1 MPSRPE
7 PDDLDMLSSN
17 TSQINPGGRS
27 SGSTGRNLRT
37 LASLIALVAGL
48 PACGEGGGGS
58 REFLSIG
65 TGGTGGAYYPI
76 GGVLASRLSAR
87 DSVRQYTAEVTGGSV
102 ENANRLRGNQIDL
115 AFILP
120 LTLIEAYEGSGD
132 FASPAPNLRAVAPTY
147 PNITHVVVR
156 GASPAR
162 SISELRGARISV
174 GAPGSGTEQ
183 LARQLLEVYGMTY
196 DDIQVRY
203 LSFTESASALADG
216 SIDAAI
222 ISVGYPAAAVLEATT
237 TGSARLLGIEDEYL
251 QALVA
256 AYPYYSPFTI
266 PGGVYRGTDEPVQS
280 AGLVNWIVARD
291 DLDDAVA
298 TSLLDILADEREA
311 LERVHPIAV
320 QIDLSLLPTAPIP
333 LHDATLRW
341 MESRGI
347 ATGTASPP
355 PAGEEGG

>member
-1 MPSRPE
+1 MRSRNAPQTLPGHRPSR
-7 PDDLDMLSSN
+7 LR
-17 TSQINPGGRS
+17 GG
-27 SGSTGRNLRT
+27 LRAT
-37 LASLIALVAGL
+37 LALTALVTGL
-48 PACGEGGGGS
+48 SACGEGGGGGA
-58 REFLSIG
+58 RQFLSIG

-87 DSVRQYTAEVTGGSV
+87 DSTRQYTAEVTGGSV

-120 LTLIEAYEGSGD
+120 LTLIEAYEGTGD
-132 FASPAPNLRAVAPTY
+132 YETPGPNLRAVAPTY

-156 GASPAR
+156 GASPAQ
-162 SISELRGARISV
+162 SIGDLRGARISV

-196 DDIQVRY
+196 DDIDVRY

-237 TGSARLLGIEDEYL
+237 TGSARLIGIDEENL
-251 QALVA
+251 QALIA

-266 PGGVYRGTDEPVQS
+266 PGGTYRGTDEPVRS

-291 DLDDAVA
+291 DLPDDVV

-311 LERVHPIAV
+311 LERVHPIAA
-320 QIDLSLLPTAPIP
+320 QIDLSLLSSAPVP

-347 ATGTASPP
+347 ATGGASAP
-355 PAGEEGG
+355 PAGDGGG